1 MQVKSEQSPVDHPA
15 FSQLLG
21 TMQAVGADQGLLVS
35 WGGFKTTVEREVP
48 RHFFK
53 VRLWDQK
60 TLLDQL
66 FQYYER
72 LDEEIRAEIPL
83 KRIWTVV
90 PDDTDETE

>member
-1 MQVKSEQSPVDHPA
+1 
-15 FSQLLG
+15 
-21 TMQAVGADQGLLVS
+21 
-35 WGGFKTTVEREVP
+35 
-48 RHFFK
+48 

-66 FQYYER
+66 FQYYDR

-90 PDDTDETE
+90 PDDADGTV